1 MNLWNLIIAIAAL
14 WLVVILWAATVLY
27 VWWHSGRQ
35 GLPAGRRA
43 TWILLALVPFI
54 GFLAYLWAGAAAT
67 SEKRRIT
74 LVKPPPGAGRFQGEA
89 GPLGDESGYPGAE
102 AERRLPTIAVVRQSG
117 GEEARDPPTLSPRP
131 AAARPA
137 TAAAP
142 AGLFVSV
149 VDGPHA
155 GETFR
160 PQKLPAV
167 IGRSAGCAVCLEHD
181 IGVSRQHAELY
192 RRGRALWLRDLNS
205 RHGTRLNGQAVTETA
220 LADGD
225 TIQAGVSRLLLQYE
239 ESE

>member
-35 GLPAGRRA
+35 RLPAGRRA

-54 GFLAYLWAGAAAT
+54 GFLAYLWAGPAGAG
-67 SEKRRIT
+67 EKRRIT
-74 LVKPPPGAGRFQGEA
+74 MVKPPEGVGRLQEEADSLRGEF
-89 GPLGDESGYPGAE
+89 GYSGAE
-102 AERRLPTIAVVRQSG
+102 PERRLPTIAVVRQSG
-117 GEEARDPPTLSPRP
+117 GDEVRDPPTLSPRS
-131 AAARPA
+131 ASARPA
-137 TAAAP
+137 RVAVP
-142 AGLFVSV
+142 ARLFVSV
-149 VDGPHA
+149 VAGPHA

-167 IGRSAGCAVCLEHD
+167 IGRSAGCAICLEND

-192 RRGRALWLRDLNS
+192 RRGRALRLRDLDS
-205 RHGTRLNGQAVTETA
+205 RHGTQLNGQAVTETA

-225 TIQAGVSRLLLQYE
+225 TIQVGVSRLLLQYE